1 MTQQEALESLV
12 NAAKVAQQ
20 RGAYSLEEA
29 SVIHD
34 AIMKFATP
42 STTAPAADEP
52 EEKSEKK
59 KKS

>member
-42 STTAPAADEP
+42 STAAEES

>member
-1 MTQQEALESLV
+1 MTQQEALQALI
-12 NAAKVAQQ
+12 NAVKVAQQ

-29 SVIHD
+29 SVVHS
-34 AIMKFATP
+34 AVAVF
-42 STTAPAADEP
+42 TAPAPTPEEP